1 MLRRYQTFLG
11 ALYALFDA
19 LGVALALLFAWL
31 IRFRAPFLPQY
42 HHLSFLTY
50 MSVMPVAVLSFLFA
64 SAVLGLYGTTR
75 QSRLRAIAIAQ
86 VKSVLAMVIIV
97 VLVLYVEKELNYSK
111 LVILLAVLLTW
122 LFSFAVRLVARMIL
136 RVVRLQG
143 FNRKFVLL
151 VGMTETTALF
161 LQQVE
166 WQTALGYQ
174 VIGYLHEAASDAM
187 YAKNVPYLGT
197 IAELD
202 HVLSDQI
209 VDHLVMTMASDDHGT
224 LHEVMTVA
232 EAHGIHALLVPSFL
246 SILPSRPRFD
256 EFAGIPIIDTRYTP
270 LDDIANVVA
279 KRAFDLVFSSL
290 VLLLLSPLLL
300 VIALLIAMTSKGP
313 IIYKQERIG
322 RNRRVFPMYKFR
334 TMLCDDDA
342 TEPGWTVKDD
352 PRRTKIGAFLR
363 KTSLDELPQFVNVLL
378 GDMSVIGPRPE
389 QPYFVEQ
396 FRDDIP
402 RYMIK
407 HRVRPGITG
416 WAQVNGLRGDT
427 SIEERIRYDLHYIE
441 HWSFSWDLRI
451 VILTVWKG
459 FRNHNAY

>member
-1 MLRRYQTFLG
+1 MLRRYQTLLG
-11 ALYALFDA
+11 AIYALFDA
-19 LGVALALLFAWL
+19 FSVAFALLFAWL
-31 IRFRAPFLPQY
+31 IRFRVPFLPQF

-50 MSVMPVAVLSFLFA
+50 MSVMPVAVLAFLFA
-64 SAVLGLYGTTR
+64 SAVVGLYGTTR
-75 QSRLRAIAIAQ
+75 QSRLRTIGIAQ
-86 VKSVLAMVIIV
+86 GKSVVAMALIVI
-97 VLVLYVEKELNYSK
+97 LVLYVEKELNYSK
-111 LVILLAVLLTW
+111 SVILLSVVLTW
-122 LFSFAVRLVARMIL
+122 GFAFLVRFVARWLL
-136 RVVRLQG
+136 RVARRQG
-143 FNRKFVLL
+143 FNRKYVLL

-161 LQQVE
+161 MQQLAQ
-166 WQTALGYQ
+166 QTALGYQ
-174 VIGYLHEAASDAM
+174 VIGYLDFAPSPQP
-187 YAKNVPYLGT
+187 YAQPLAYLGKN
-197 IAELD
+197 EDLD
-202 HVLSDQI
+202 WVLGAHI